1 VADLAPTGPWWVLAL
16 YLLGAL
22 HLAFF
27 FAFFVLFRRAEAR
40 ARAEGGALVLRY
52 NRMLRG
58 FPNSFYAKML
68 GKRPLEAVSFRAE
81 APKGP
86 QA

>member
-1 VADLAPTGPWWVLAL
+1 MPGLPWWVLGL
-16 YLLGAL
+16 YLAGAL

-27 FAFFVLFRRAEAR
+27 FTFFVLFRRAEAR
-40 ARAEGGALVLRY
+40 ARSEGGALVPRY

-68 GKRPLEAVSFRAE
+68 GKRPLDAVGFRGD

-86 QA
+86 RPG